1 MPSINKLVTGWWK
14 NDAGWGMARSI
25 FMNNTFS
32 LSWDKLNQRIID
44 KDFVSGERGLYD
56 KLEYFLTNTT
66 IQISLKSTHI

>member
-1 MPSINKLVTGWWK
+1 
-14 NDAGWGMARSI
+14 MARSI